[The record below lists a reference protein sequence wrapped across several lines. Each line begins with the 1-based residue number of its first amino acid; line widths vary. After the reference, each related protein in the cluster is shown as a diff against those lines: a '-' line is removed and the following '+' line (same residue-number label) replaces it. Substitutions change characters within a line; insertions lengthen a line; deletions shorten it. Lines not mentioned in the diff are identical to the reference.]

1 MSGIRLRSSSPRLRT
16 RQRTAELIEIEY
28 ETLPAAISAEAA
40 LAPGA
45 PVIWDENSGNEAFF
59 HEIGDKAAVDAAFA
73 KADRIVRHMIP
84 INRVTANSMEPRGC
98 LAQYDPDQDRYTI
111 RCTIQS
117 VHATRAALAD
127 RIFKQPQHRFRVV
140 CDNMGGGFGMKGGCY
155 PEYGLSLWA
164 SEVTGRPVR
173 WIAERSEGLS
183 SDEQGRG
190 SVVDT
195 ELALDREGRFVALR
209 AQWKAAI
216 GAYFSTDRPT
226 IPLTI
231 GLGCLINTY
240 GVPLVHAQVI
250 AVLTNTMSIAP
261 YRGGSRPEPIYVI
274 ETIIDKA
281 AHELGIE
288 PAELRRRNTIPAG
301 AMPFTTVFAANLR

>member
-1 MSGIRLRSSSPRLRT
+1 
-16 RQRTAELIEIEY
+16 
-28 ETLPAAISAEAA
+28 
-40 LAPGA
+40 
-45 PVIWDENSGNEAFF
+45 
-59 HEIGDKAAVDAAFA
+59 AFA
-73 KADRIVRHMIP
+73 KAADVVRRTMA

-98 LAQYDPDQDRYTI
+98 LGFYDRGDGRYTI

-190 SVVDT
+190 RVVDT

-261 YRGGSRPEPIYVI
+261 YRG
-274 ETIIDKA
+274 
-281 AHELGIE
+281 
-288 PAELRRRNTIPAG
+288 
-301 AMPFTTVFAANLR
+301 